1 METFNGLTMSEDST
15 ISITN
20 TIRQFRKKLF
30 GFVRGRVNSN
40 EDAEDILQEVWY
52 QLSNMSNL
60 NDITNMSAWLFQV
73 ARNKL
78 VDSSRKKSNLLLD
91 DFMIEG
97 EEGELNFKDVL
108 LSDDRSNPEF
118 SFVKEMLWNE
128 LLKAID
134 ELPIAQK
141 EVFVM
146 NELEDMTLKQIAEKT
161 GENLKTIISRKG
173 YAVKYLR
180 TRLNYIY
187 QELND

>member
-20 TIRQFRKKLF
+20 TIRQFGKKLF

-91 DFMIEG
+91 DFMIDG
-97 EEGELNFKDVL
+97 EEGEVNFKEVL
-108 LSDDRSNPEF
+108 LSDDRSNPEL

>member
-1 METFNGLTMSEDST
+1 
-15 ISITN
+15 
-20 TIRQFRKKLF
+20 
-30 GFVRGRVNSN
+30 
-40 EDAEDILQEVWY
+40 
-52 QLSNMSNL
+52 
-60 NDITNMSAWLFQV
+60 
-73 ARNKL
+73 
-78 VDSSRKKSNLLLD
+78 
-91 DFMIEG
+91 
-97 EEGELNFKDVL
+97 
-108 LSDDRSNPEF
+108 
-118 SFVKEMLWNE
+118 